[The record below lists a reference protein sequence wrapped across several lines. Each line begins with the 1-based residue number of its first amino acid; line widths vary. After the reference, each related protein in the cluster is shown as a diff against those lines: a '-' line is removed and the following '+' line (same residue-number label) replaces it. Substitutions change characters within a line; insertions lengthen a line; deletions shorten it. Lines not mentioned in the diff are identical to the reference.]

1 MDEQS
6 LLLAPNGDELM
17 DLRATEPGQA
27 QEPRLGTAKYLYA
40 SGSRPLSGYVI
51 KRGVGRGGFG
61 EVYFATSDAGKEV
74 ALKLVRRNLDVELR
88 GVVQCLNLRH
98 PNLVALYD
106 IRQDDDQDTW
116 VIMEY
121 VAGRTLDRV
130 VGDYP
135 QGMPPVE
142 AIRWMQ
148 GIGAGV
154 AYLHDHGIVHRDLK
168 PGNVFYDEGLVKLG
182 DYGLSKFIS
191 ASRRS
196 GQTESVG
203 TVHYMAPE
211 VANGRYGKEIDI
223 YALGVM
229 FYEMLTGRV
238 PFEGE
243 SVGEVL
249 MKHLTAQPD
258 LSPLVE
264 PYRSVVARA
273 LNKDPEQRFRTVGEL
288 MAALDATF
296 LSPTEMNVM
305 VAGATA
311 PAPSHP
317 ATPVANASPMP
328 FNGVAG
334 ALSYLAGAT
343 QAALQ
348 TPHPAH
354 TVPAHTVPASA
365 PASVDPYADD
375 EPIWRW
381 VRTSWL
387 ELRAAWKRADL
398 HPAVRVAI
406 LLVALLIFLS
416 TTGIWLPAALFY
428 GIYRFI
434 RVVVNAGY
442 PSPPLARTSQPPPL
456 PGAAPRPQAPQV
468 YTPPANAP
476 QPYVPPAAVATP
488 MPVQPVRQR
497 IPSSPFR
504 PGTAT
509 LPKTTRERFT
519 ELLSSLLASALVV
532 AVVCVLASPL
542 FDRRLQATQFLW
554 LGSVATVGAWGVL
567 IPAKLWERRPGD
579 ELPRRFTMLIV
590 GLLLGLFAWGVERL
604 LIVDLPYSTNSA
616 VREATTW
623 AGKALQGGRVH
634 SVVFDSRGAPTLEGF
649 LAYFG
654 FLFPVLR
661 WWKLAD
667 PQRRSRVGLWR
678 TATYGAWA
686 FVLCLFWR
694 FPEQFAV
701 VTATSIALAVQLAS
715 PWTDATYSTT
725 HRAE

>member
-121 VAGRTLDRV
+121 VAGHTLDRV
-130 VGDYP
+130 VSDYP
-135 QGMPPVE
+135 RGMPPAE

-148 GIGAGV
+148 GISAGV

-168 PGNVFYDEGLVKLG
+168 PGNVFCDEGLVKLG

-273 LNKDPEQRFRTVGEL
+273 LNKDPEQRFRTVSEL
-288 MAALDATF
+288 LAALDATF
-296 LSPTEMNVM
+296 LSPNDLNVM
-305 VAGATA
+305 VDGATIPASA
-311 PAPSHP
+311 PMPQSVP
-317 ATPVANASPMP
+317 LANVGPMP

-343 QAALQ
+343 QAALRH
-348 TPHPAH
+348 PLPAH
-354 TVPAHTVPASA
+354 AGQMPAA
-365 PASVDPYADD
+365 ASVDPFADD

-381 VRTSWL
+381 VRKNWL
-387 ELRAAWKRADL
+387 ELRAAWKKADL
-398 HPAVRVAI
+398 HPAVRVC
-406 LLVALLIFLS
+406 LMVVGLIAFIMTS
-416 TTGIWLPAALFY
+416 TLWVPAALFY
-428 GIYRFI
+428 GIYRII
-434 RVVVNAGY
+434 RVVVNAGDQ
-442 PSPPLARTSQPPPL
+442 PSASLSRASQPPPL
-456 PGAAPRPQAPQV
+456 PGAVARPPAPQA
-468 YTPPANAP
+468 YAP
-476 QPYVPPAAVATP
+476 QNNTPQYFAPPAAAATP
-488 MPVQPVRQR
+488 MPAQAVRQR
-497 IPSSPFR
+497 VPSSPFR

-509 LPKTTRERFT
+509 LPKSTRERFT

-532 AVVCVLASPL
+532 AVVCVLVSPL
-542 FDRRLQATQFLW
+542 FDRRLEATQFLW
-554 LGSVATVGAWGVL
+554 LGSVATVGAWSIL

-604 LIVDLPYSTNSA
+604 LIVDLPYSTNPA

-623 AGKALQGGRVH
+623 AGKALPGGRVY
-634 SVVFDSRGAPTLEGF
+634 SVVFADPRGAPTLEGF

-678 TATYGAWA
+678 TATYGLWA

-701 VTATSIALAVQLAS
+701 VTATSMALAVQLAS
-715 PWTDATYSTT
+715 PWTDATYSTA

>member
-6 LLLAPNGDELM
+6 LLLVPNGDELM

-121 VAGRTLDRV
+121 VAGHTLDRV

-135 QGMPPVE
+135 RGMPPAE

-148 GIGAGV
+148 GISAGV

-168 PGNVFYDEGLVKLG
+168 PGNVFCDEGLVKLG

-258 LSPLVE
+258 LTPLVE

-273 LNKDPEQRFRTVGEL
+273 LNKDPEQRFRTVSEL
-288 MAALDATF
+288 LAALDATF
-296 LSPTEMNVM
+296 LSPNDLNVM
-305 VAGATA
+305 VDGATIPASA
-311 PAPSHP
+311 P
-317 ATPVANASPMP
+317 TPQSVPLANVGPMP

-343 QAALQ
+343 QAALRH
-348 TPHPAH
+348 PLPAH
-354 TVPAHTVPASA
+354 AA
-365 PASVDPYADD
+365 PAPAPAAVDPYVDD

-406 LLVALLIFLS
+406 MLVALLIFLS

-434 RVVVNAGY
+434 RAVVNAGY
-442 PSPPLARTSQPPPL
+442 PAPPLSRPSQPPPL
-456 PGAAPRPQAPQV
+456 PGGAPRPPAPQA
-468 YTPPANAP
+468 YAP
-476 QPYVPPAAVATP
+476 QNNTPQYFAPPAAAATP
-488 MPVQPVRQR
+488 MPAQAVRQR
-497 IPSSPFR
+497 VPSSPFR
-504 PGTAT
+504 PDTAT
-509 LPKTTRERFT
+509 LPKSTRERFT

-532 AVVCVLASPL
+532 AVVCVLVSPL
-542 FDRRLQATQFLW
+542 FDRRLEATQLLW
-554 LGSVATVGAWGVL
+554 LGSVATVGAWSIL

-579 ELPRRFTMLIV
+579 ELPRRFTMLIM

-604 LIVDLPYSTNSA
+604 LIVDLPYSTNPA

-623 AGKALQGGRVH
+623 AGKALPGGRVY
-634 SVVFDSRGAPTLEGF
+634 SVVFADPRGAPTLEGF

-678 TATYGAWA
+678 TATYGLWA
-686 FVLCLFWR
+686 FVLCLFWS

-701 VTATSIALAVQLAS
+701 VTATSMALAVQLAS
-715 PWTDATYSTT
+715 PWTDAAYSTA